1 MFECNIIK
9 YWTQS
14 VASIRFWSAKT
25 KFRDQKWISTSKSTY
40 KCAEVQRL
48 TQMLV
53 VTRHNVPNANFD
65 HNFALQF
72 HDLLSLYEGIVNI
85 EQLFLDHRKTSWS
98 YQILARLDHTL
109 DTTINKINYKSNIK
123 NLVIWYEIRTMNH
136 SQLFGTNI
144 ISSTDYKSST
154 VTETK

>member
-1 MFECNIIK
+1 MQYYKILDTVRGFHTVLVCENEIPRSKMNFYFEI
-9 YWTQS
+9 
-14 VASIRFWSAKT
+14 
-25 KFRDQKWISTSKSTY
+25 DD

-98 YQILARLDHTL
+98 YQILARLGHTL